1 MTNEIKQLRLIGETF
16 KASFIPFLNLLLV
29 IFIIYYV
36 YGVVGDRFVGGKIA
50 NNDIRYMNDPALP
63 DNFVLMNMNDLIAS
77 FITLFAL
84 MVVNNWY
91 VTTLSLTTG
100 YGSTSFRWFSIT
112 FYFIILTINILLA
125 LVLDMY
131 A

>member
-1 MTNEIKQLRLIGETF
+1 
-16 KASFIPFLNLLLV
+16 
-29 IFIIYYV
+29 
-36 YGVVGDRFVGGKIA
+36 
-50 NNDIRYMNDPALP
+50 MNDPALP
-63 DNFVLMNMNDLIAS
+63 DNFVLMNMNDLISS

-112 FYFIILTINILLA
+112 FYFFTVILSLNILLA
-125 LVLDMY
+125 FVLDMY
-131 A
+131 GNVAGIEREKSKIQS